1 MITILDRYF
10 YIEIYNKTS
19 EIPDEYKSKIM
30 NLYSNIE
37 LSKIDLILKF
47 YKQPDTDFEFEHIL
61 FVVKSNTFI
70 TYYLV
75 IIKDTKTI
83 PLISYIKYENGNES
97 IHKSYTYR
105 KQINN
110 NPEVLNITKTE
121 YKVLCEKLLPLN

>member
-1 MITILDRYF
+1 MNMILDKYNF
-10 YIEIYNKTS
+10 VEIYNKTS

-37 LSKIDLILKF
+37 LNKIDLILKF
-47 YKQPDTDFEFEHIL
+47 YKQADMDFEFEHIL

-110 NPEVLNITKTE
+110 NPEVLSLTKPE
-121 YKVLCEKLLPLN
+121 YKALCEKLYE